1 MKTLTYKTVLA
12 LLATLTVV
20 SLAAPAAVAAPPQPL
35 LLAPGEPNGPY
46 FPLPKFG
53 FSSFNIN
60 GFGERITHVKWNS
73 RAAQLG
79 LQPGD
84 VILSMNG
91 IPLSYT
97 GSWNDALRQ
106 AMLNGG
112 WVQLRIRDVNTGY
125 VAFRQTFV
133 GGYGPIV
140 DNYYV
145 DCPTGPITP
154 HVYHHNHNNHNHNK
168 NGNGPTVIDL
178 VKLFTDKK
186 KNKP

>member
-1 MKTLTYKTVLA
+1 MKALTRKIVLA

-20 SLAAPAAVAAPPQPL
+20 SLTATTAVAAPPQAL
-35 LLAPGEPNGPY
+35 LIAPGEPNGPY

-53 FSSFNIN
+53 FASFNIN
-60 GFGERITHVKWNS
+60 GFGERITYVKWNS

-79 LQPGD
+79 LEPGD

-106 AMLNGG
+106 AMLDGG

-125 VAFRQTFV
+125 IAFRQTFV

-140 DNYYV
+140 DHYYA
-145 DCPTGPITP
+145 DCPTGPVTP
-154 HVYHHNHNNHNHNK
+154 HVYYKNHHHNNHYNGNHN
-168 NGNGPTVIDL
+168 TVVDL